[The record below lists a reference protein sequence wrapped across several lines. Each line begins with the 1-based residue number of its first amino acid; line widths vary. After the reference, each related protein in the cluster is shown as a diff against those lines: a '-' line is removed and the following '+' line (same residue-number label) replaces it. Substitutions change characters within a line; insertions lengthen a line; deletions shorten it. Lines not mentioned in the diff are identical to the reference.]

1 MRERLLQTCSI
12 APGSM
17 RSWGHVAQNGL
28 VDWFGK
34 KGLRDRRLLLPL
46 GIGLASVVIILIAG
60 RQVPWFLKIILAL
73 VAFLYMGLQSAFYL
87 VPHEDEPG
95 VPRKQEGTTSELS
108 GNKRPAD

>member
-1 MRERLLQTCSI
+1 M
-12 APGSM
+12 
-17 RSWGHVAQNGL
+17 

-46 GIGLASVVIILIAG
+46 GIAVASVVIILIAG
-60 RQVPWFLKIILAL
+60 RAVPWYLKIILAL

-95 VPRKQEGTTSELS
+95 AEPKPEPTPSES
-108 GNKRPAD
+108 GGDQLRTG